1 MFAPNAKSMA
11 TGKSV
16 AYGLLN
22 FRDVGI
28 STENPVTKEKYIKQ
42 GMIFR
47 SATLDNMTKD
57 DIEGF
62 IKEHGIRTILDL
74 RTGLEAVEGLPIDK
88 SFPTM
93 ALENVKTSDLLGDPK
108 DSGVHSA
115 EATQTTECLGTLRK
129 KFRVDFAGKNF
140 QRYCVFM
147 SCSLRLKITLVV
159 LMLFCQKKKASYL
172 VGRDVLGPMGVSK
185 MYRKFAIYCQS
196 EVRQAL
202 EIFTDPSN
210 YPIHIH
216 CTQGKDRTG
225 IVACLLEYIAGV
237 PTDVIIKDYAKTQEG
252 LEPVRDMMLTEIRK
266 AGLTEDF
273 ANAPP
278 KASIQIVC
286 SGGGGGGGGGC

>member
-1 MFAPNAKSMA
+1 M
-11 TGKSV
+11 
-16 AYGLLN
+16 
-22 FRDVGI
+22 
-28 STENPVTKEKYIKQ
+28 
-42 GMIFR
+42 
-47 SATLDNMTKD
+47 
-57 DIEGF
+57 
-62 IKEHGIRTILDL
+62 
-74 RTGLEAVEGLPIDK
+74 EAVEGLPIDK

-93 ALENVKTSDLLGDPK
+93 TLENVRPKDLLVDSN
-108 DSGVHSA
+108 DSGVHPE
-115 EATQTTECLGTLRK
+115 EAKTEVMDFLNNSTTLRK
-129 KFRVDFAGKNF
+129 KFRIDFAGKNF

-147 SCSLRLKITLVV
+147 SCSFRLKITLLV

-172 VGRDVLGPMGVSK
+172 VGREVLSPMGVSK

-225 IVACLLEYIAGV
+225 IMACLLEHIAGV
-237 PTDVIIKDYAKTQEG
+237 PKDIIIDDYAKTQQG
-252 LEPVRDMMLTEIRK
+252 LEPVRDMMLSEIRK

-278 KASIQIVC
+278 KASN
-286 SGGGGGGGGGC
+286 S